1 MSKLAE
7 FRKKNI
13 RLYNVLFTLAVP
25 LVVWLIMEILNYG
38 ICGVH
43 TLASAVDLTT
53 LFRNL
58 VSYFCFALG
67 LNCNIP
73 MGRMDTSTGAQMYLA
88 CILGGNLA
96 LSLNLGGIGILVFS
110 WLIGLLIGCFTG
122 FLFINLRILPMVLGL
137 GISLVYECISF
148 SLYDQQGLNLFGKP
162 GVEVLSNKAFIL
174 AFALLVILVMTYMYQ
189 YSPFGYNRRAIQG
202 NQKLAKDSGIN
213 IYANAVICYTL
224 AGGLVSLAGVFDT
237 AYKSNLVPV
246 LGMNSNSTVFTAMF
260 PMAVGIWLS
269 RRTNPV
275 IGILTGALSV
285 QLLVLG
291 LSKFTSVGLS
301 NYWQTC
307 LKYGVWL
314 LFMIYRMNEDK
325 ILQIRARKA
334 RIALAKRTRLERS
347 AATA

>member
-1 MSKLAE
+1 
-7 FRKKNI
+7 
-13 RLYNVLFTLAVP
+13 
-25 LVVWLIMEILNYG
+25 
-38 ICGVH
+38 
-43 TLASAVDLTT
+43 
-53 LFRNL
+53 
-58 VSYFCFALG
+58 
-67 LNCNIP
+67 
-73 MGRMDTSTGAQMYLA
+73 
-88 CILGGNLA
+88 
-96 LSLNLGGIGILVFS
+96 
-110 WLIGLLIGCFTG
+110 
-122 FLFINLRILPMVLGL
+122 
-137 GISLVYECISF
+137 
-148 SLYDQQGLNLFGKP
+148 
-162 GVEVLSNKAFIL
+162 
-174 AFALLVILVMTYMYQ
+174 
-189 YSPFGYNRRAIQG
+189 
-202 NQKLAKDSGIN
+202 
-213 IYANAVICYTL
+213 
-224 AGGLVSLAGVFDT
+224 
-237 AYKSNLVPV
+237 
-246 LGMNSNSTVFTAMF
+246 MNSNSTVFTAMF